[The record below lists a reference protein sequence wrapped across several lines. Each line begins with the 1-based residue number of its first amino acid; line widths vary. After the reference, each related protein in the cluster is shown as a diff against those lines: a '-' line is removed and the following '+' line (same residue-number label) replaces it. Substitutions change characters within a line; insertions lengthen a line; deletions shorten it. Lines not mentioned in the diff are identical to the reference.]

1 METNPEPTNARL
13 EFVMRLLMWSV
24 VLVTCGVL
32 LWMGDYIK
40 ERNIERRAG
49 KTFDYVRQS
58 IGKSKTGEERT
69 AETKTTRRTN
79 RSAAATSGVRR
90 SAHRARRESP
100 DPVVR
105 PVLGPTDF
113 QSRLP
118 TPAPHTSG
126 RH

>member
-58 IGKSKTGEERT
+58 IGKSNTGEERT
-69 AETKTTRRTN
+69 AETK
-79 RSAAATSGVRR
+79 
-90 SAHRARRESP
+90 RASENE
-100 DPVVR
+100 
-105 PVLGPTDF
+105 
-113 QSRLP
+113 
-118 TPAPHTSG
+118 
-126 RH
+126 